1 MNTFTI
7 VILGLYRRFGRRISL
22 FERSPFEVPLVP
34 STLHLTPSTLQA
46 GRFGLVALQTFGLAG
61 DTSWRSH
68 SRLRKVSALRFLD
81 TPNILAHSIFT
92 SLSPLLTSTYHGVTV
107 PLRLLDCF
115 GLLVVWQPAV
125 LVVPEGGAGREG
137 AAVAVEGGE
146 TEKDKGGSRI
156 ADGDGILMFS
166 MPCLDSS

>member
-7 VILGLYRRFGRRISL
+7 VILGLYRRFGRCISL

-115 GLLVVWQPAV
+115 GLLVVWQP
-125 LVVPEGGAGREG
+125 VPEGGAGREG